1 MVQLILSCKPANQGH
16 SQDYDYIKGVLNLAD
31 LCSAQAQI
39 HHLGKHLSTIDN
51 ARHPVCDDSHIINVK
66 SLGLCVLYPT
76 EC

>member
-16 SQDYDYIKGVLNLAD
+16 SQDYIKGVLNLAD

-51 ARHPVCDDSHIINVK
+51 ARHPVCDDSHNYYKCKVIRFVCIVP
-66 SLGLCVLYPT
+66 Y
-76 EC
+76 